1 MRSAAPQ
8 KVRSGNAF
16 RKSVINAL
24 MSSRPRRG
32 SWSEYCRSMAGAAS
46 SSTIPRLQVL
56 PQKSVNHRPTMALL
70 SSSFDTIISPVVCF
84 GLQSAISGCFK
95 VDLGDDSRTPVVVGK
110 LKLAGGCPAGC
121 QRTSESGRDFPVYQR
136 LLAFDAPTI
145 TRHRSTVAHDA
156 MTGDCQGDWILR
168 AGLRDRSQRFG
179 AAHLAG
185 ELRVGE
191 GPSEQNRAKRIPN
204 AALEWR
210 AANVEV
216 KVERIARHSDE
227 LQNLGQV
234 SAKSAVVRDN
244 PAPRE
249 ASSQI
254 LLHLFGR
261 RAKPNCANA
270 DWAARDKNFPKGA
283 VADYKLDFVRG
294 ATRD

>member
-1 MRSAAPQ
+1 
-8 KVRSGNAF
+8 
-16 RKSVINAL
+16 
-24 MSSRPRRG
+24 
-32 SWSEYCRSMAGAAS
+32 
-46 SSTIPRLQVL
+46 
-56 PQKSVNHRPTMALL
+56 
-70 SSSFDTIISPVVCF
+70 
-84 GLQSAISGCFK
+84 
-95 VDLGDDSRTPVVVGK
+95 
-110 LKLAGGCPAGC
+110 
-121 QRTSESGRDFPVYQR
+121 
-136 LLAFDAPTI
+136 
-145 TRHRSTVAHDA
+145 
-156 MTGDCQGDWILR
+156 MTGDCQSDWVLR
-168 AGLRDRSQRFG
+168 AGLSDRSQRFG
-179 AAHLAG
+179 AAHTAG

-191 GPSEQNRAKRIPN
+191 GFSERNRAKRIPN
-204 AALEWR
+204 TALEWR

-283 VADYKLDFVRG
+283 VADLMNPLISDGPINASKRRDFEQHSPEAFDQRPQAGLWHHWYEVVEHG
-294 ATRD
+294 ALTKQRMGALF